1 MNEANLRIQNLRLAE
16 TILIWKILA
25 VASWQGYWIQKLVVA
40 FRWKQDS
47 EFQLAELYTHPLS
60 TVSGG

>member
-40 FRWKQDS
+40 FRWKQDF
-47 EFQLAELYTHPLS
+47 EFQLAELYTHRYNS
-60 TVSGG
+60 